1 MVIVSAT
8 LDCHSREGGNGNGRN
23 DDYPPFIIHYYS
35 EVFMS
40 VKRPLEPQ
48 KNAII
53 IGASS
58 GIGAALVKELMR
70 QGYNVAA
77 IARRQE
83 KLEALRKETEGL
95 GAGNCYIY
103 THDVTDYEAIPPL
116 FQQITSDLGGLDL
129 VVYNAGVQTAV
140 SLDEYNFQKDRA
152 MLEINLLGA
161 VAWLNEAAARFER
174 TGHGKIIGI
183 GSVAGDRGRI
193 GSPIYNTSKA
203 GLHTYLEALRNRLT
217 RHGVGVTTVKPG
229 FIATSM
235 LDNVP
240 KTFWVISPE
249 EAAERIIRAADKG
262 KQTIYIPARWG
273 LMMLIIRHIP
283 SLIFRKLSF

>member
-1 MVIVSAT
+1 MSA
-8 LDCHSREGGNGNGRN
+8 
-23 DDYPPFIIHYYS
+23 
-35 EVFMS
+35 
-40 VKRPLEPQ
+40 KRPLTPQ

-58 GIGAALVKELMR
+58 GIGAALVKELMG

-77 IARRQE
+77 VARRQE
-83 KLEALRKETEGL
+83 LLDTIQEKMTGD
-95 GAGNCYIY
+95 GICHIY
-103 THDVTDYEAIPPL
+103 AHDVTDYEAIPAL

-129 VVYNAGVQTAV
+129 IVYNAGVQTAV
-140 SLDEYNFQKDRA
+140 SLNEYNFDKDRT
-152 MLEINLLGA
+152 MLEVNLLGA

-174 TGHGKIIGI
+174 AGSGQIVGI
-183 GSVAGDRGRI
+183 GSVAGDRGRV
-193 GSPIYNTSKA
+193 GSPIYNASKA

-217 RHGVGVTTVKPG
+217 RHGVGVTTIKPG

-240 KTFWVISPE
+240 KTFWVISPA

-262 KQTIYIPARWG
+262 KQTVYIPARWG
-273 LMMLIIRHIP
+273 LVMLIIRHIP
-283 SLIFRKLSF
+283 SFIFRKLSF

>member
-1 MVIVSAT
+1 MNA
-8 LDCHSREGGNGNGRN
+8 
-23 DDYPPFIIHYYS
+23 
-35 EVFMS
+35 
-40 VKRPLEPQ
+40 KRPLTPQ

-58 GIGAALVKELMR
+58 GIGAALVKELME

-77 IARRQE
+77 VARRQE
-83 KLEALRKETEGL
+83 LLNTLQKEAMGDGT
-95 GAGNCYIY
+95 CHIY
-103 THDVTDYEAIPPL
+103 PHDVTDYEAIPAL
-116 FQQITSDLGGLDL
+116 FQQITADLGGLDL
-129 VVYNAGVQTAV
+129 IVYNAGVQTAV

-161 VAWLNEAAARFER
+161 VAWLNQAAARFER
-174 TGHGKIIGI
+174 AGSGQIVGI

-193 GSPIYNTSKA
+193 GSPIYNASKA

-217 RHGVGVTTVKPG
+217 RHGVGVTTIKPG

-235 LDNVP
+235 LDNTP

-249 EAAERIIRAADKG
+249 EAAQRIIRAADKG

-273 LMMLIIRHIP
+273 LVMLIIRHIP
-283 SLIFRKLSF
+283 SFVFRKLSF